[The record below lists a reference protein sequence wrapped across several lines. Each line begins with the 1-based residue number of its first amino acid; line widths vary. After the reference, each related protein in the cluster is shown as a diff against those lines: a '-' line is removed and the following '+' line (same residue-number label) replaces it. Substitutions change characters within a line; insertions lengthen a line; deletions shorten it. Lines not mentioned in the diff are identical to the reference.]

1 MSSLLRALRS
11 LVRNASFFGIEGRAM
26 FLFRSVIQTAFL
38 QRPTLSAAPSRRLH
52 LPSSRWSGN
61 PFAALLHN
69 TSAALNPAVS
79 HGLRSAIYHLMLAIL
94 SIVALGSVSLKAATP
109 ARIEGSWEKVAC
121 PFDLRKAL
129 LPVTCGRLRVPENYD
144 RPEGRAIEVAFMVV
158 SPQRKTD
165 AEHPVIFLSG
175 GPGSPSLVH
184 AERLVTTPGIRE
196 TVVDRDWV
204 FFDQRGGGRSVPALY
219 CAPSKEDWFEQV
231 KACRD
236 HFVKEGVDL
245 SQYNSVRI
253 ASDMEAL
260 RKALGVKQ
268 WNLWADSYGSRL
280 ALTVAR
286 YYPSS
291 VRSIVHDGPDLPE
304 DQEVVDDLRGTA
316 VALDRLFSKCAAESA
331 CASKFPQ
338 LRSRFLAAL
347 PRLRQQPLSIGDER
361 LDDGKVMA
369 FIRGWLFGGSWL
381 TFEYR
386 VQNLLAYM
394 DAAARSDGEL
404 MIQIDHRMTQKNDSN
419 RESAAKTPPY
429 PIEGKYHVGQNLSI
443 DCNEE
448 KPFES
453 MDEYR
458 QAAAKSEI
466 VRSLFGED
474 EGLGNLKPCALWPSG
489 RADPI
494 ENTHVDWDG
503 PQLVFSGELDASLSG
518 LAGYKIEMLYANAT
532 NVVFLNAEHIQVTME
547 DSDTS
552 NDWNYYRLCA
562 AGLAR
567 QFFSDPQRT
576 LDTRCAKTRRLRFV
590 Q

>member
-1 MSSLLRALRS
+1 MMAILSELLPMSSLLRALRS
-11 LVRNASFFGIEGRAM
+11 LVRRASF
-26 FLFRSVIQTAFL
+26 
-38 QRPTLSAAPSRRLH
+38 
-52 LPSSRWSGN
+52 
-61 PFAALLHN
+61 
-69 TSAALNPAVS
+69 
-79 HGLRSAIYHLMLAIL
+79 LRDVLAIL
-94 SIVALGSVSLKAATP
+94 TVVAFGSIALKAATP
-109 ARIEGSWEKVAC
+109 TQVEESWEKVAC
-121 PFDLRKAL
+121 PFDSSKAL

-144 RPEGRAIEVAFMVV
+144 RPEGRTIEIAFMVV
-158 SPQRKTD
+158 SAERKTD
-165 AEHPVIFLSG
+165 PEHPVIFLSG

-184 AERLVTTPGIRE
+184 AERLVTSPGIRK

-204 FFDQRGGGRSVPALY
+204 FFDQRGGGRSIPALY
-219 CAPSKEDWFEQV
+219 CPPGEKDWLEQV

-236 HFVKEGVDL
+236 QFIKEGVDL

-253 ASDMEAL
+253 ASDVEAL

-280 ALTVAR
+280 ALTIAR
-286 YYPSS
+286 YDPSS

-304 DQEVVDDLRGTA
+304 DQEIVEDLRGTE
-316 VALDRLFSKCAAESA
+316 VALDRLFSKCAADAA
-331 CASKFPQ
+331 CSSKFPQ
-338 LRSRFLAAL
+338 LRSRFVASL

-361 LDDGKVMA
+361 LDDAKVMG
-369 FIRGWLFGGSWL
+369 FVRGWFYGGSYL

-394 DAAARSDGEL
+394 DAAARGDSAL
-404 MIQIDHRMTQKNDSN
+404 MVQIDHKMTQQNDN
-419 RESAAKTPPY
+419 NKGPPAKTPF
-429 PIEGKYHVGQNLSI
+429 PIQGKYHVGQNLSI

-448 KPFES
+448 KSFES
-453 MDEYR
+453 LDEYR

-474 EGLGNLKPCALWPSG
+474 GGLGNFKPCALWPAG

-494 ENTHVDWDG
+494 ENTHVNWDG
-503 PQLVFSGELDASLSG
+503 PQLVFTGELDASLSG
-518 LAGYKIEMLYANAT
+518 LAGYKIDMLYANAT
-532 NVVFLNAEHIQVTME
+532 NVVFENGEHIQATME

-562 AGLAR
+562 AELAR
-567 QFFSDPQRT
+567 QFLSDPQRT
-576 LDTRCAKTRRLRFV
+576 LDTRCTKTRKLRLV